1 MSETTS
7 RSRLRVRPRHV
18 IRWIAIVV
26 VLLLAATAAY
36 AWYNYH
42 QFTSTVTHIDAI
54 PTSSTTTSSS
64 SNDGENILLVGD
76 DHRPA
81 DASAQELALL
91 GTTQDGGG
99 TNTDTMMVLHI
110 PSNGAKASLISF
122 PRDSWVDIPGYGMG
136 KLNAAF
142 AYGSEKGGDA
152 GGAQLLVKTIQNL
165 SGLHIDHF
173 VRISLLGFYDVANA
187 LPDIKVCLVN
197 AVDDSYSTFKAPAG
211 VSTLNAQQALAFVR
225 QRHGLPEGDLD
236 REIRQRYFLTAEAKN
251 FLSPGVLLNPSKLS
265 AALKALGGAIQTDPG
280 LNFLSLAS
288 ELKDLAGGNLTSTT
302 IPISGTPTIYYG
314 GSYVSIVKVDTAKM
328 PSFIA
333 SLDVKSTASS
343 TPTAT
348 TPSVSVGGTT
358 VTVLNGSGV
367 SGAAATNTAT
377 LQKAGFV
384 VTTPSTVSTRSATT
398 IQYPA
403 SMAAQASLVAN
414 YVPGATLEAVTAVSN
429 VTVVLGTDGD
439 TARST
444 PSSGSSG
451 SAAGSSG
458 SSSSG
463 FSSGSSSSGSSGSS
477 SGSSSGAASG
487 SSSSDS
493 SIPCIN

>member
-1 MSETTS
+1 MSESTRT
-7 RSRLRVRPRHV
+7 RLRVRPRHV
-18 IRWIAIVV
+18 IRWVAIVV
-26 VLLLAATAAY
+26 VLALAATVAY

-42 QFTSTVTHIDAI
+42 QFTSNVTHIDAI
-54 PTSSTTTSSS
+54 PASATTASSS
-64 SNDGENILLVGD
+64 DGQNILLVGD

-81 DASAQELALL
+81 NASAQELADL

-122 PRDSWVDIPGYGMG
+122 PRDSWVNIPGYGMG

-142 AYGSEKGGDA
+142 AYGSQKGGDA

-173 VRISLLGFYDVANA
+173 VRISLLGFYDVANN

-211 VSTLNAQQALAFVR
+211 ISTLNAQQALAFVR
-225 QRHGLPEGDLD
+225 QRHGLPQGDLD

-251 FLSPGVLLNPSKLS
+251 FTSPAVLLNPSKLS
-265 AALKALGGAIQTDPG
+265 TALKAMAGAIQTDPG
-280 LNFLSLAS
+280 LNFLSLAKQ
-288 ELKDLAGGNLTSTT
+288 LKDLAGGNLTSTT
-302 IPISGTPTIYYG
+302 IPLSGTPTIYYA
-314 GSYVSIVKVDTAKM
+314 GSYVSIVQVNTAAM
-328 PSFIA
+328 PAFIK
-333 SLDVKSTASS
+333 SLDQ
-343 TPTAT
+343 TAT
-348 TPSVSVGGTT
+348 ATPSASAPAAAPAATVGGTT

-367 SGAAATNTAT
+367 SGAAATSTST

-403 SMAAQASLVAN
+403 SMTSQATLVAR
-414 YVPGATLEAVTAVSN
+414 YVPGATLEAVTSVSN
-429 VTVVLGTDGD
+429 VTLVLGTDGD
-439 TARST
+439 AAKSTA
-444 PSSGSSG
+444 SGAS
-451 SAAGSSG
+451 
-458 SSSSG
+458 
-463 FSSGSSSSGSSGSS
+463 SSGSSSSGSGSSS
-477 SGSSSGAASG
+477 SGSSAAS
-487 SSSSDS
+487 SSTSAPAAST
-493 SIPCIN
+493 IPCIN